1 MSNSFG
7 PDEAWITPSLAG
19 QLGISHKNLEGEWA
33 NKYTRTDIHDTALAR
48 IAELEAALIAAD
60 RLYSASD
67 CIDTGRSIHN
77 ERLPMGAAPLN
88 GPAWTELRGA
98 VHSYKTSRA
107 ALKAKP

>member
-48 IAELEAALIAAD
+48 IAELEAALTRQGDNMAFI
-60 RLYSASD
+60 LNHM
-67 CIDTGRSIHN
+67 DTRQWYDKFTS
-77 ERLPMGAAPLN
+77 
-88 GPAWTELRGA
+88 ELAEG
-98 VHSYKTSRA
+98 RA

>member
-48 IAELEAALIAAD
+48 IAELEAAL
-60 RLYSASD
+60 RECSSANRQAFNRYQNFYKMMS
-67 CIDTGRSIHN
+67 
-77 ERLPMGAAPLN
+77 
-88 GPAWTELRGA
+88 A
-98 VHSYKTSRA
+98 VETVVDK
-107 ALKAKP
+107 ALKFKP